1 MKDWLSYPCSSVGR
15 MTALRMRSLI
25 LGLDRLLVP
34 EDATERLECF
44 RGFEIS
50 GVNFEV

>member
-1 MKDWLSYPCSSVGR
+1 MQQRGKNDGVEDAQLD
-15 MTALRMRSLI
+15 T
-25 LGLDRLLVP
+25 GLDRLLVP

-44 RGFEIS
+44 RGFENS